1 MTDYQQGRHLKIRDK
16 GLFMEQAR
24 LRALAQVVSD
34 DIIYILERQEFSD
47 DDAELLRLNTHGI
60 ESLSKRVRQ
69 NIDELRKGLTLIL
82 RQLPKEPS

>member
-1 MTDYQQGRHLKIRDK
+1 MTTYQKGRHLKIREK

-34 DIIYILERQEFSD
+34 DIIYILERQEFCD

-60 ESLSKRVRQ
+60 ESLSRRVRH